1 MRLGA
6 LALAASLCG
15 CGTTMTAHALTGRSL
30 PAHRRA
36 VPVFL
41 VGQAP
46 PSNYEEVAVVQAVGR
61 GDHADDGHALEGL
74 REEAASLGCDGV
86 LAARV
91 DVGSTQVAAVGVAV
105 RWVAGPPPGAARA
118 PWSQP
123 PTPPSPTTAPP
134 AVGVRSPWA
143 ATAP

>member
-1 MRLGA
+1 MRLLA
-6 LALAASLCG
+6 LALAAVLCS
-15 CGTTMTAHALTGRSL
+15 CGTTMTAHALTGPAS

-46 PSNYEEVAVVQAVGR
+46 PSNYEEVAVVQAIGR

-74 REEAASLGCDGV
+74 REEAAGLGCDGV
-86 LAARV
+86 VAAHV
-91 DVGSTQVAAVGVAV
+91 DVGQTQVAAVGVAV
-105 RWVAGPPPGAARA
+105 RWVAGPPPSAARA

-123 PTPPSPTTAPP
+123 PASPTTAPP
-134 AVGVRSPWA
+134 SAGVRSPWA
-143 ATAP
+143 ATGP

>member
-1 MRLGA
+1 MRL
-6 LALAASLCG
+6 LALAFAAVLCS
-15 CGTTMTAHALTGRSL
+15 CGTTMTARALIGQAS

-46 PSNYEEVAVVQAVGR
+46 PSNYEEVGVVQAIGR

-74 REEAASLGCDGV
+74 REEAAALGCDGV
-86 LAARV
+86 VAAHV

-105 RWVAGPPPGAARA
+105 RWVAGSPPSAARA

-123 PTPPSPTTAPP
+123 PSPTPAPP